1 MNYKEGDIVIGKV
14 VRVEPTAVFVELAPG
29 HEGAMVMSE
38 VAAGRIR
45 NLREY
50 VFVNK
55 QIVCKI
61 LQINKDHIQLSLRRV
76 TGKEREEAQER
87 FKKERTL
94 MSVCKSILKDA
105 KKVLDKIE
113 LDIPLA
119 DFYDQVKENPERIKP
134 YVTKEEA
141 EKMIAA
147 LKTKE
152 DGKKVV
158 KKTFT
163 LTTTSETGLTDIKN
177 VLTSVKAS
185 IAYLGS
191 SKFTLSVEDK
201 EFKQAHA
208 KALTLLEQIAK
219 KAKDAKM
226 HYALKE

>member
-14 VRVEPTAVFVELAPG
+14 VRVEPTAVFVELASG
-29 HEGAMVMSE
+29 QEGAMVMSE

-94 MSVCKSILKDA
+94 RSVCKSILKDA
-105 KKVLDKIE
+105 QKVLDNIQQ
-113 LDIPLA
+113 DIPLA

-141 EKMIAA
+141 EKMVTA

-152 DGKKVV
+152 DSKKQV

-163 LTTTSETGLTDIKN
+163 LTTTSETGLIDIKN
-177 VLTSVKAS
+177 ILMNIKAS
-185 IAYLGS
+185 ISYLGS
-191 SKFTLSVEDK
+191 SKFTLMVEDK
-201 EFKQAHA
+201 EFKNANAQAH
-208 KALTLLEQIAK
+208 KLLEQIAQ
-219 KAKDAKM
+219 KAKDMKIN
-226 HYALKE
+226 YTSKE